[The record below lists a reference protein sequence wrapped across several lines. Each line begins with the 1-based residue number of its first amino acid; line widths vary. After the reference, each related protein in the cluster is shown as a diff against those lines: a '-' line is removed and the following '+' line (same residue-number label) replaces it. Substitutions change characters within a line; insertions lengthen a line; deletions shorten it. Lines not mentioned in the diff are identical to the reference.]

1 MDFIILIVGT
11 LLLLGIPALLI
22 KRYEE
27 RQENLAVN

>member
-22 KRYEE
+22 KRHEE